1 VSFVLNDRLQ
11 VTKIKLLDVVME
23 GQRKDNAP
31 EAFDADCV
39 IATAEL
45 GGLIGDLVFA
55 LGGLAKQEAA

>member
-23 GQRKDNAP
+23 GQRQDNAQ
-31 EAFDADCV
+31 EAFDADCA

-45 GGLIGDLVFA
+45 SGLIGDLVFA
-55 LGGLAKQEAA
+55 LGGVATLEAA